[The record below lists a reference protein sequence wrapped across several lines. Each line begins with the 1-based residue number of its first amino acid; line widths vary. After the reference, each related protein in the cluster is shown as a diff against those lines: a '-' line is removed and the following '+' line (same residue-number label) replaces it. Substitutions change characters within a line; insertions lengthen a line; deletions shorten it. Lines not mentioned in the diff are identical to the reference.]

1 MRSTASSSIIA
12 AAEAS
17 RGTGLRPFP
26 AVGGTLVEA
35 TRSQET
41 EMRTGPSMLRK
52 AAEPSA
58 PHQL

>member
-26 AVGGTLVEA
+26 AYWGTLRVEPI
-35 TRSQET
+35 SGQNLQ
-41 EMRTGPSMLRK
+41 PV
-52 AAEPSA
+52 
-58 PHQL
+58 